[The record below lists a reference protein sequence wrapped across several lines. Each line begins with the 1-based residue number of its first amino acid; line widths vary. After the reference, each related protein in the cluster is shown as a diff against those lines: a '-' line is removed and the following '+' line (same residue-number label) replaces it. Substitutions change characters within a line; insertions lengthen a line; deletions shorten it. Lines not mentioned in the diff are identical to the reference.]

1 MHRTIFCQ
9 ITSTWF
15 LSQKSYIEPCLN
27 ESTKVSFGRHSR
39 KINSWGNNTED
50 IQGTSCSEMAT
61 PPASG
66 TIRSRLCASWGPE
79 RPLRGTNGV
88 AAEIVVTLGCEIC
101 YWLQPGT
108 GQTTNTWDKKMQAM
122 CLLEPLGALIGT
134 YGQIPWDSQ
143 IQNFFWIIWILLF
156 RSFDRVFCLYYNIT
170 RGKPGLCP
178 GL

>member
-1 MHRTIFCQ
+1 MIFKYWHFLCPTHFFCQ
-9 ITSTWF
+9 ITSNVAEKY
-15 LSQKSYIEPCLN
+15 LVKRDIEPCIN
-27 ESTKVSFGRHSR
+27 ER
-39 KINSWGNNTED
+39 KQVW
-50 IQGTSCSEMAT
+50 APT
-61 PPASG
+61 PLASG

-143 IQNFFWIIWILLF
+143 IQNFYWILLILF
-156 RSFDRVFCLYYNIT
+156 FPVL
-170 RGKPGLCP
+170 
-178 GL
+178 